1 MPFPSAALIKLSS
14 RVHLVESRD
23 AHTQLTQSCWI
34 SDLKPGNVVVD
45 YVGQKRERS
54 AIAIIRFW
62 LVEDE
67 NTTIEG
73 FRRIPPWVAPEVG
86 SRDGLE
92 IVGIWRPGRGYA
104 RVSLGEMNAIC
115 DSKSVVLV

>member
-1 MPFPSAALIKLSS
+1 M
-14 RVHLVESRD
+14 
-23 AHTQLTQSCWI
+23 
-34 SDLKPGNVVVD
+34 VVD
-45 YVGQKRERS
+45 YVGQKCERS
-54 AIAIIRFW
+54 AIVFIRFW

-86 SRDGLE
+86 TRDGLE
-92 IVGIWRPGRGYA
+92 IVAIWRPGWGYA
-104 RVSLGEMNAIC
+104 RVSLGERSAIC